1 MPLRSRTR
9 GTEYCRLTEES
20 NTVQNTYNNSLILDV
35 WGPHMLQDLQEP
47 YLYRWLNAHTDISTV
62 NDQFSWPVDRWL
74 TNNTSH
80 TTDHHS
86 STHLKSK
93 FVLILIGKTPHFS
106 DNIAQ
111 IVLHKHYRW
120 TEFCPH
126 SFLIMIRSFIAVI
139 TAKENVTIMFLLQPT
154 DAQINITIFSL
165 YMTFTPTRFD
175 TSVSSGSSRTCALLS
190 YVSSTMKITNKMHYI
205 D

>member
-1 MPLRSRTR
+1 MCSTMKIL
-9 GTEYCRLTEES
+9 S

-154 DAQINITIFSL
+154 DAQINIAIFSL
-165 YMTFTPTRFD
+165 YMTFIYFVPYFWMFLKR
-175 TSVSSGSSRTCALLS
+175 V
-190 YVSSTMKITNKMHYI
+190 
-205 D
+205 

>member
-1 MPLRSRTR
+1 
-9 GTEYCRLTEES
+9 
-20 NTVQNTYNNSLILDV
+20 
-35 WGPHMLQDLQEP
+35 MLQDLQEP

-111 IVLHKHYRW
+111 IVLHKHYR
-120 TEFCPH
+120 
-126 SFLIMIRSFIAVI
+126 
-139 TAKENVTIMFLLQPT
+139 
-154 DAQINITIFSL
+154 
-165 YMTFTPTRFD
+165 
-175 TSVSSGSSRTCALLS
+175 
-190 YVSSTMKITNKMHYI
+190 
-205 D
+205 